1 MTFMKGKEMSLLE
14 HITELRRRLVIT
26 FFFFVLFVAAGFF
39 LAKPLIIYL
48 QQTDET
54 KLLTLNAFKLTHP
67 LFVYGQLAFIIG
79 AVLTSPLVLYQLW
92 AFISPGLYEKERKVT
107 LSYIPISIIL
117 FLGGIA
123 FSYFI
128 LFPFVVD
135 FMTRVS
141 DDLNVNQVIGIHE
154 YFQFLLQLTL
164 PFGLLFQM
172 PVVIMFITRLGLV
185 TPMFLAKIR
194 KYAYFVLFVIAA
206 LITPPELLSHLMVS
220 VPLLILYEISIVISR
235 ISYRQA
241 QKTMIQEENQ
251 SFLNDHTK

>member
-1 MTFMKGKEMSLLE
+1 MK
-14 HITELRRRLVIT
+14 R
-26 FFFFVLFVAAGFF
+26 
-39 LAKPLIIYL
+39 
-48 QQTDET
+48 T
-54 KLLTLNAFKLTHP
+54 KSDA
-67 LFVYGQLAFIIG
+67 QLYSNIDH
-79 AVLTSPLVLYQLW
+79 S
-92 AFISPGLYEKERKVT
+92 
-107 LSYIPISIIL
+107 

>member
-1 MTFMKGKEMSLLE
+1 
-14 HITELRRRLVIT
+14 
-26 FFFFVLFVAAGFF
+26 
-39 LAKPLIIYL
+39 
-48 QQTDET
+48 
-54 KLLTLNAFKLTHP
+54 
-67 LFVYGQLAFIIG
+67 
-79 AVLTSPLVLYQLW
+79 
-92 AFISPGLYEKERKVT
+92 
-107 LSYIPISIIL
+107 
-117 FLGGIA
+117 
-123 FSYFI
+123 
-128 LFPFVVD
+128 
-135 FMTRVS
+135 
-141 DDLNVNQVIGIHE
+141 
-154 YFQFLLQLTL
+154 FLLQLTL

-251 SFLNDHTK
+251 AFLNDHTK

>member
-1 MTFMKGKEMSLLE
+1 MKEKEMSLAQ
-14 HITELRRRLVIT
+14 HITELRRRLLFMIV
-26 FFFFVLFVAAGFF
+26 FFVLFVTVGFF
-39 LAKPLIIYL
+39 LAKPVIIYL
-48 QQTDET
+48 QQTDEA
-54 KLLTLNAFKLTHP
+54 KLLTLNAFKLTDP
-67 LFVYGQLAFIIG
+67 LFVYVQFAFIIG
-79 AVLTSPLVLYQLW
+79 AVLTSPLFFYQIW

-135 FMTRVS
+135 FMTNITE
-141 DDLNVNQVIGIHE
+141 DLHVNQVIGIHE

-172 PVVIMFITRLGLV
+172 PVVIMFFTRLGLL
-185 TPMFLAKIR
+185 TPMFLGKIR

-206 LITPPELLSHLMVS
+206 LITPPDVMSHLMVS
-220 VPLLILYEISIVISR
+220 VPLLILYEVSIAISR
-235 ISYRQA
+235 VSYRQA
-241 QKTMIQEENQ
+241 QKTVIQEENQ
-251 SFLNDHTK
+251 SFANRQTK